1 MKWNHFVEKREKKSF
16 SCQSQQQ
23 SQQPK
28 MHTISIPL
36 TYGCVSSRLKEI
48 KDGHTHEWTVYLRV
62 AAVAAAAAA
71 KSPLIERVAIIL
83 HESFLNPKRVFTKE
97 PYEVTETGWGEF
109 NVQFKVFF
117 KQELKEKSITLTH
130 PLRLFG
136 ETEKDGKLVTEK
148 YDEIILSVDS
158 TTAVADEGDTSSVV
172 VEREG
177 RVLEELNTLLNVIRQ
192 EKMKLQS
199 TKKRK
204 FLQDSNSSLLLLLQE
219 EDGENDDRSKIRKLE

>member
-1 MKWNHFVEKREKKSF
+1 M
-16 SCQSQQQ
+16 Q
-23 SQQPK
+23 
-28 MHTISIPL
+28 TISIPL

-62 AAVAAAAAA
+62 LTTTTAAH
-71 KSPLIERVAIIL
+71 LIERVVIIL

-109 NVQFKVFF
+109 QIQFKVFF

-136 ETEKDGKLVTEK
+136 DMEKQQNDDEKLVTEK
-148 YDEIILSVDS
+148 YDEIILCVDS
-158 TTAVADEGDTSSVV
+158 TTTAATVAVTDQQVSPSSSSVV
-172 VEREG
+172 VSVAEREE
-177 RVLEELNTLLNVIRQ
+177 RVLDELNTLLNVIRQ

-204 FLQDSNSSLLLLLQE
+204 YLQESNSSLSLLLLQE
-219 EDGENDDRSKIRKLE
+219 EGGGEGEELEDDRSKIRKLE